1 MIMAAFELDVND
13 WAEEQFGS
21 SDFNDAR
28 LTKRAVKVAA
38 QMAADPSGSTPEQ
51 TETWADCKA
60 AYRLMDHDRVTFPA
74 LAEPHWKST
83 RAALRGRC
91 LLIDDTTTICFERGR
106 RIQGMGIVQDE
117 RHPGFL
123 LHTALALDPV
133 HGAVVGVAG
142 QVIRHR
148 KKKLRREKHARDR
161 LTRDRESLVWGDL
174 IDLVGPPREEAAYV
188 HVCDRGADNFE
199 VFCRLLR
206 QRSQWVIRAAQ
217 LDRLVIPHEGPKCR
231 LDDHLATCPVAGTY
245 DLNLKATTASPART
259 AQVEVRSSSLKM
271 PAPQSVSP
279 FVKRTGIREI
289 PTQVV
294 EVREVN
300 PPKNVEPLHW
310 VLYAAQEVNCFEDA
324 WQVVEDYEKRW
335 TVEDYHKALKTG
347 CRLEDRLYETAQRLE
362 AVTGILSVIAV
373 RLLQLRTAARS
384 EPQRPAKSIVP
395 AKWIALLEAVQ
406 KGKQRPLTT
415 VYEFYRALARLG
427 GFLGR
432 KHDGE
437 PGWITLWR
445 GFDKLHL
452 LVRGAEALQQAKRC
466 G

>member
-1 MIMAAFELDVND
+1 MATLELDVNV
-13 WAEEQFGS
+13 WAEEQFGN
-21 SDFNDAR
+21 SDLNDAR

-51 TETWADCKA
+51 METWANCKA
-60 AYRLMDHDRVTFPA
+60 TYRLMDHDRVTFQA
-74 LAEPHWKST
+74 LAEPHWKAT
-83 RAALRGRC
+83 RAAMRGRC
-91 LLIDDTTTICFERGR
+91 LLIDDTTTICFEMGR
-106 RIQGMGIVQDE
+106 KIKGMGIVQDE
-117 RHPGFL
+117 KHPGFL
-123 LHTALALDPV
+123 LHSALALDPV
-133 HGAVVGVAG
+133 NGAVLGIAG

-148 KKKLRREKHARDR
+148 KKKLKREKNARDR
-161 LTRDRESLVWGDL
+161 LKRDRESLMWGQV
-174 IDLVGPPREEAAYV
+174 IDLVGKPAEGVTYT

-199 VFCRLLR
+199 VFCRLLL

-217 LDRLVIPHEGPKCR
+217 LDRLVFPPEGPKCR

-245 DLNLKATTASPART
+245 QLDLKATAEHPART
-259 AQVEVRSSSLKM
+259 AQVEVRYSSIRI
-271 PAPQSVSP
+271 PRPQSVSP
-279 FVKRTGIREI
+279 FVKETGIREI

-300 PPKNVEPLHW
+300 PPKNVEALLW
-310 VLYAAQEVNCFEDA
+310 VLYAAQEVNCFRDA

-347 CRLEDRLYETAQRLE
+347 CRLEDRLYETAKRLE

-373 RLLQLRTAARS
+373 RLLQLRTMARS
-384 EPQRPAKSIVP
+384 EPHRPAKSIVP
-395 AKWIALLEAVQ
+395 AKWIAMLESVQ
-406 KGKQRPLTT
+406 KGKKRSLTT
-415 VYEFYRALARLG
+415 VYEFYRALAQLG

-452 LVRGAEALQQAKRC
+452 LVRGADALNEAKRC